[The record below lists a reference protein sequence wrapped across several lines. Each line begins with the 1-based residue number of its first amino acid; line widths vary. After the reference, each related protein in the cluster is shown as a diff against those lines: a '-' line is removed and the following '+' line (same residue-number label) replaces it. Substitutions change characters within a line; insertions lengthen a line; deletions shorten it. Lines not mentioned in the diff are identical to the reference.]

1 MPTLLPNGK
10 QQFFDGNGQPLAA
23 GLVYFYIPNTNTL
36 KNTWQD
42 PSGVTLNSNPVQL
55 DSNGE
60 AIIYGSGS
68 YRQILKDSLGNTI
81 WDQLTADTSSLGDS
95 WAGNSSGS
103 ANLQTISASSF
114 SSQAGQKI
122 WFITEFTNTG
132 PTSLVVSNLPPI
144 PIIKSTPLGPVPLT
158 GGELVTGD
166 LVGVAYDINTSAFQL
181 INPAL
186 QNNATFTIVSAAT
199 TDIGSGSSNVVS
211 ITGTTTITSLG
222 TSANAWNPIFY
233 VTFTGAL
240 VLTYNA
246 ISLILPSGASITTAA
261 GDSATFQ
268 YLGAG
273 NWKCLA
279 YTSANGL
286 PIVSANVG
294 DFRNRFINPVFLVDQ
309 RNKGALQ
316 TITAGTP
323 AYTVDRWLAFCLGA
337 NVTGQRTAYG
347 FYQFTGAASVTA
359 IAFAQRIEAVNS
371 YDMASKTCTLSAYI
385 ANSVLT
391 TVTWTAYYATTTDNF
406 SALTQ
411 IATGTFTVSATST
424 RYSASFAVPLAATT
438 GIQINFSVGAQTSGT
453 WVISNPQ
460 FEIGAAASAFEQ
472 RPIQYELPQCQRY
485 YEVLQNGIYYTSN
498 QVNGNYFN
506 GSVTWTYKA
515 TKRTSPTVVAAS
527 GSTANIPAQFGT
539 DSFSTT
545 APGPSAGTTL
555 NAGST
560 ANAEL

>member
-103 ANLQTISASSF
+103 ANLQTISAPSF

-181 INPAL
+181 INPAP

-294 DFRNRFINPVFLVDQ
+294 DFRNRFINPAFLVDQ
-309 RNKGALQ
+309 RNKGASQ
-316 TITAGTP
+316 TIPAGTAP
-323 AYTVDRWLAFCLGA
+323 YTVDRWLAYCSGA

-347 FYQFTGAASVTA
+347 FYQLTGAASVTSM
-359 IAFAQRIEAVNS
+359 AFTQRIEAINS
-371 YDMASKTCTLSAYI
+371 YDMAGKTCTLSAYI

-391 TVTWTAYYATTTDNF
+391 AVGWSAYYATTTDNF
-406 SALTQ
+406 SAYTL
-411 IATGTFTVSATST
+411 IATGGFTVSATST

-485 YEVLQNGIYYTSN
+485 YEVLQNTIFYTAN
-498 QVNGNYFN
+498 QVSGNYFN

-527 GSTANIPAQFGT
+527 GSTATLPSYVGT
-539 DSFSTT
+539 DSFSAT
-545 APGPSAGTTL
+545 AAAPSAGTTL